1 MTNEKKSPVVATFY
15 KNTFNF
21 LGKTSRDEFR
31 RTFPYLLF
39 TLFAMFF
46 LSFMI
51 LIALLS
57 ASKEPKGGNSESI
70 ILIFM
75 GVFLAFFLPIISMVT
90 RRFRDIG
97 LRGRGFFVLTITIFL
112 VQVLL
117 SKLYDPDFLF
127 YPSYYLIA
135 LLTLWG
141 VLFSSPSDAL
151 LSNSPNV
158 FLRFMFRSK
167 LEKEESPEHH

>member
-31 RTFPYLLF
+31 RTFPYILF
-39 TLFAMFF
+39 TLIAMLF
-46 LSFMI
+46 LSFMT
-51 LIALLS
+51 LISLFGA
-57 ASKEPKGGNSESI
+57 AKEPKGGNSESI

-97 LRGRGFFVLTITIFL
+97 LHGRGFFVLTITIFL
-112 VQVLL
+112 VQVFF
-117 SKLYDPDFLF
+117 SEMYDPDFLF
-127 YPSYYLIA
+127 YLSYYLIA
-135 LLTLWG
+135 LLTLWWAS
-141 VLFSSPSDAL
+141 FSSPSDTL
-151 LSNSPNV
+151 LSNSSNV
-158 FLRFMFRSK
+158 FLRFMLRSK
-167 LEKEESPEHH
+167 SEKEESPEHH